1 MNVRVCARYCQYE
14 LLSMRKNRAGVKKEK
29 KEKKDGE
36 QARERNT
43 ANTQQRKVSVCVG
56 E

>member
-29 KEKKDGE
+29 KDGE